1 MASFTSWLF
10 FPNFVPISQRPTP
23 RDNQIL
29 LVYYVLYVP
38 HTNNADPSNL
48 IRWSHLLRLFN
59 LLKYFIN
66 KIECLLLSK
75 IHPEISRPLSIK
87 VLFQNKEF
95 GDTYFKLVTDWL
107 S

>member
-48 IRWSHLLRLFN
+48 IR
-59 LLKYFIN
+59 
-66 KIECLLLSK
+66 
-75 IHPEISRPLSIK
+75 
-87 VLFQNKEF
+87 
-95 GDTYFKLVTDWL
+95 
-107 S
+107 